1 MTGNARL
8 RKGKGNSHGPKGQ
21 HPGVVSVQDGCPN
34 SIKSYLFNMCTAH
47 GGAKSTVFFL
57 YPDADNA
64 ASASCTT
71 SVYVNLSKN
80 SSLGAIAN
88 FSAKADAKV
97 RQKTI
102 PSKYF
107 SNYFSENKKI
117 FRFLDENQE
126 NGLHFIPRRRHV

>member
-80 SSLGAIAN
+80 SSLGTSRTARCR
-88 FSAKADAKV
+88 KADAKV
-97 RQKTI
+97 RNSCGTPKLFTTFFRETSTFSDFRTI
-102 PSKYF
+102 EGEEMGTTPY
-107 SNYFSENKKI
+107 YI
-117 FRFLDENQE
+117 
-126 NGLHFIPRRRHV
+126 IW